1 MEARREGR
9 SISQLAF
16 IEQESE
22 RFKATLLF
30 ASILRSIYN
39 HPDWSELHAFFTKRY
54 SKSQTL
60 SNRDACKLT
69 APADA
74 IHNAGKTVVVD
85 FNTDPSSVGLPRDL
99 PAQLAAACRAARS
112 TLVGPDP
119 QPCSIGPAISV
130 AMGGGAYM
138 GLMYMGQPPGK
149 YPERTLIAGQWY
161 GWEGGKHGVV
171 AGAIATTNKGG
182 RGRSWGEWA
191 DLWRAIA
198 YWVYEYDATSLEL
211 HFLSVHSYKYR
222 PSDQERRNMG
232 FGLRVPR
239 QYLSTDAISAADAIR
254 IEWDY
259 LEFEFEREEQEA
271 FRARFGR
278 KDADHKKTLEA
289 LVRPAS
295 LSHWDRLDYED
306 VSPVALKPCPDS
318 FCGADWEAWLLSIE
332 GGNVVVAKTPF
343 QALWAVMLLSQFPL
357 VIKIVSKQV
366 ADFWARITAGRQAR
380 LTWSHLSHLYGTYL
394 TRSSRPESSPILCQT
409 IKTSY
414 DVISL
419 KPTVD
424 LEHYNNQNM
433 EAAGLAIGVFGL
445 AGLYSTCIE
454 LLDALSAAARFGVDR
469 ELLQTK
475 LEVER
480 VRLMIWGDSVGLT
493 EVTLDSSKSA
503 ATEDDLAVIDES
515 MQRPALRTAVAGLLA
530 CFVRVFEDVEKL
542 QKRYGLVRQPES
554 KRKGTPD
561 ALMAS
566 TAPATATATSAA
578 AVASSS
584 SSTPDRPTRAI
595 LSATFR
601 KTYASFQDRTTVA
614 QKQATP
620 LTRARWAVV
629 DEPKFR
635 ALISEL
641 KAINDPLMSLL
652 PAVSNKTRVRM
663 RAEIMQSN
671 DVNQLQNLVSAAD
684 EVADLVSET
693 ASLRLEM
700 LSTTGESVPRR
711 LQPRL
716 VHVSD
721 PAAAPRPTAET
732 PQPTVYSK
740 PDSLSCYAWVSG
752 QWEVPDLSEIQ
763 PVFHPAFNLVFIPDS
778 ILGVAKNVL
787 EVDVAADP
795 RYAGW
800 SPGSTSLT
808 GFAREMTFWRQAVK
822 EVEQSQKGWL
832 RATNTP
838 ALTSNFALQRWNSTM
853 KNGLGEDWTEKKGHD
868 QLRELLGPSDYT
880 WLDPEEGFEM
890 RHQISDLLA
899 DMRMS
904 PVPSLESTGSIG
916 CLANSDPN
924 RGGGNFGMIDFLFQ
938 MVKAREVTLRI
949 ARSQSKWHGGIT
961 ARIVY
966 DLVAAELWST
976 KLEYRE
982 DTDAFQVTR
991 HAKEE
996 QIDGIVKFAKEMK
1009 WPYVDEIHD
1018 TAANLRDPDTEN
1030 TAGIDMCVWDWING
1044 LFLPGALFQSSLIG
1058 VFSALSPTLRN
1069 CLPRATIQPRKGSY
1083 GIVYPQASY

>member
-1 MEARREGR
+1 MPAIPMEVALPLALHLRSPVTYNFLTGESWKPGEKYQEGR

-60 SNRDACKLT
+60 SNRDARKLT

-138 GLMYMGQPPGK
+138 DLMYMGQPPGK

-171 AGAIATTNKGG
+171 AGAIATTKKGG

-198 YWVYEYDATSLEL
+198 DWVYEHDATSLEL

-222 PSDQERRNMG
+222 LSDQERRNMG

-254 IEWDY
+254 DVFDQLEAEPTQFQGIEWDY

-278 KDADHKKTLEA
+278 KDPDHKKTLEA

-295 LSHWDRLDYED
+295 LSRWDQVDYED

-318 FCGADWEAWLLSIE
+318 FRGADWEAWLLSIE
-332 GGNVVVAKTPF
+332 GGDVVVVKTPF

-357 VIKIVSKQV
+357 VIKIVNK
-366 ADFWARITAGRQAR
+366 
-380 LTWSHLSHLYGTYL
+380 
-394 TRSSRPESSPILCQT
+394 
-409 IKTSY
+409 
-414 DVISL
+414 
-419 KPTVD
+419 
-424 LEHYNNQNM
+424 
-433 EAAGLAIGVFGL
+433 
-445 AGLYSTCIE
+445 
-454 LLDALSAAARFGVDR
+454 
-469 ELLQTK
+469 
-475 LEVER
+475 
-480 VRLMIWGDSVGLT
+480 
-493 EVTLDSSKSA
+493 
-503 ATEDDLAVIDES
+503 EDKF
-515 MQRPALRTAVAGLLA
+515 P
-530 CFVRVFEDVEKL
+530 
-542 QKRYGLVRQPES
+542 RYRDP
-554 KRKGTPD
+554 
-561 ALMAS
+561 
-566 TAPATATATSAA
+566 

-601 KTYASFQDRTTVA
+601 KTYASFQDRTAVA

-641 KAINDPLMSLL
+641 KAINDSLTSLL

-671 DVNQLQNLVSAAD
+671 DANQLQNLVNAAD
-684 EVADLVSET
+684 DVADLISET

-700 LSTTGESVPRR
+700 LSTTGEGVPRR

-721 PAAAPRPTAET
+721 PAAAPQPTAET
-732 PQPTVYSK
+732 PQPAVIPSPAAVPTSRSQSPLPVASPPPTGPPEPRIDAYDDTGALVIHKVYSK

-763 PVFHPAFNLVFIPDS
+763 PVFHPAFT
-778 ILGVAKNVL
+778 
-787 EVDVAADP
+787 
-795 RYAGW
+795 RR
-800 SPGSTSLT
+800 PG
-808 GFAREMTFWRQAVK
+808 
-822 EVEQSQKGWL
+822 
-832 RATNTP
+832 
-838 ALTSNFALQRWNSTM
+838 
-853 KNGLGEDWTEKKGHD
+853 
-868 QLRELLGPSDYT
+868 
-880 WLDPEEGFEM
+880 
-890 RHQISDLLA
+890 
-899 DMRMS
+899 
-904 PVPSLESTGSIG
+904 
-916 CLANSDPN
+916 
-924 RGGGNFGMIDFLFQ
+924 
-938 MVKAREVTLRI
+938 
-949 ARSQSKWHGGIT
+949 
-961 ARIVY
+961 
-966 DLVAAELWST
+966 
-976 KLEYRE
+976 
-982 DTDAFQVTR
+982 
-991 HAKEE
+991 
-996 QIDGIVKFAKEMK
+996 
-1009 WPYVDEIHD
+1009 
-1018 TAANLRDPDTEN
+1018 
-1030 TAGIDMCVWDWING
+1030 
-1044 LFLPGALFQSSLIG
+1044 
-1058 VFSALSPTLRN
+1058 
-1069 CLPRATIQPRKGSY
+1069 
-1083 GIVYPQASY
+1083 VYPGLDSRRG